1 MTQPNGGVTRKD
13 CQENARMKFPWEE
26 EPMTPVQIVD
36 RAIAGRRS
44 MRAFLPT
51 PLVDG
56 ALDEIL
62 IVAARAPSGGNM
74 QPWHVHVLEGA
85 ALKRF
90 VEAACYA
97 YDFLPGERRSEYDYY
112 PTEFFEPY
120 AARRRKVGW
129 DLYGLLGIERGDKG
143 KMKEQQRRNF
153 EFFGAPTG
161 LIFTLDRRLA
171 QGSWL
176 DHGMFLQN
184 IMTAARARGIDS
196 CAQASW
202 IEYPDVVARELNI
215 PPGEIIVCGMALG
228 YADPDAIENKL
239 LTEREPLE
247 AYVTRHK

>member
-1 MTQPNGGVTRKD
+1 
-13 CQENARMKFPWEE
+13 MKFFWEE

-36 RAIAGRRS
+36 RALTGRKS
-44 MRAFLPT
+44 IRAFLPT

-62 IVAARAPSGGNM
+62 NVAARAPSGGNM

-90 VEAACYA
+90 VEAICYA
-97 YDFLPGERRSEYDYY
+97 YDFQPEERRTEYDYY

-143 KMKEQQRRNF
+143 KMKAQQRRNF

-161 LIFTLDRRLA
+161 LIFTIDRRLA
-171 QGSWL
+171 KGSWV

-184 IMTAARARGIDS
+184 IITAARIRGIDS

-202 IEYPDVVARELNI
+202 MEYPGVVARELHI
-215 PPGEIIVCGMALG
+215 PGNEIIVCGMALG
-228 YADPDAIENKL
+228 YADMDAIENKL
-239 LTEREPLE
+239 ETEREPLDSF
-247 AYVTRHK
+247 VTRHK

>member
-1 MTQPNGGVTRKD
+1 
-13 CQENARMKFPWEE
+13 MKFFWEDE
-26 EPMTPVQIVD
+26 QLSPVEIID
-36 RAIAGRRS
+36 RVITGRKS
-44 MRAFLPT
+44 IRAFHPT
-51 PLVDG
+51 PLPDG
-56 ALDEIL
+56 MLDEIL
-62 IVAARAPSGGNM
+62 EVAARAPSGGNM

-97 YDFLPGERRSEYDYY
+97 YDFQPEERRTEYEYY

-143 KMKEQQRRNF
+143 KMKAQQRRNF

-161 LIFTLDRRLA
+161 LIFTIDRRLA
-171 QGSWL
+171 QGSWV

-184 IMTAARARGIDS
+184 IITAARIRGIES

-202 IEYPDVVARELNI
+202 MEYPGVVARELKI
-215 PPGEIIVCGMALG
+215 PSHEIVVCGMALG
-228 YADPDAIENKL
+228 YADRFAVENSL
-239 LTEREPLE
+239 QTEREPLS
-247 AYVTRHK
+247 AFVTRHE

>member
-1 MTQPNGGVTRKD
+1 
-13 CQENARMKFPWEE
+13 MKFPWEE
-26 EPMTPVQIVD
+26 EPMSPVQIVD
-36 RAIAGRRS
+36 RAIGGRRS

-56 ALDEIL
+56 ALDEVL
-62 IVAARAPSGGNM
+62 TVAARAPSGGNM

-90 VEAACYA
+90 VAAVCYA

-143 KMKEQQRRNF
+143 KMKAQQRRNF

-215 PPGEIIVCGMALG
+215 PAGEIIVCGMALG
-228 YADPDAIENKL
+228 YADPDAVENKL
-239 LTEREPLE
+239 QTEREPLD
-247 AYVTRHK
+247 AYVTRHE

>member
-1 MTQPNGGVTRKD
+1 
-13 CQENARMKFPWEE
+13 
-26 EPMTPVQIVD
+26 
-36 RAIAGRRS
+36 

-56 ALDEIL
+56 ALGEVL
-62 IVAARAPSGGNM
+62 AVVGSACTFGRQYAALACACAGRC
-74 QPWHVHVLEGA
+74 E

-90 VEAACYA
+90 VEAVCYA
-97 YDFLPGERRSEYDYY
+97 YDFQPEERRTEYDYY

-143 KMKEQQRRNF
+143 KMKTQQRRNF

-161 LIFTLDRRLA
+161 LIFTIDRRLA
-171 QGSWL
+171 QGSWV

-184 IMTAARARGIDS
+184 IITAARVRGIDS

-202 IEYPDVVARELNI
+202 MEYPGVVARELNI
-215 PPGEIIVCGMALG
+215 PNHEIIVCGMALG
-228 YADPDAIENKL
+228 YADMNAIENTL
-239 LTEREPLE
+239 DTEREPLD
-247 AYVTRHK
+247 AFVTRHK

>member
-1 MTQPNGGVTRKD
+1 
-13 CQENARMKFPWEE
+13 MKFFWEE

-36 RAIAGRRS
+36 RVIRS
-44 MRAFLPT
+44 RKSIRAFLPT
-51 PLVDG
+51 PLVEG
-56 ALDEIL
+56 ALDEVL
-62 IVAARAPSGGNM
+62 EVAARAPSGGNM

-97 YDFLPGERRSEYDYY
+97 YDFQPEERRPEYAYY
-112 PTEFFEPY
+112 PAEFFEPY

-143 KMKEQQRRNF
+143 KMRAQQRRNF

-161 LIFTLDRRLA
+161 LIFTIDRRLA
-171 QGSWL
+171 QGSWV

-184 IMTAARARGIDS
+184 IITAARVRGIDS

-202 IEYPDVVARELNI
+202 MEYPGVVARELGI
-215 PPGEIIVCGMALG
+215 PGNEMVVCGMALG
-228 YADPDAIENKL
+228 YADPEAIENRL
-239 LTEREPLE
+239 DTEREPLDVF
-247 AYVTRHK
+247 VTRHT